1 MTKRW
6 YIIHAYS
13 NFEKKVAESI
23 NERATL
29 SGIEDLIE
37 EIIVPTEEVVELR
50 RGRKVTSEKRFF
62 PGYVLIKMDL
72 TDQAFHLVKDTPKVT
87 GFLGSDHGTKPH
99 PVSQDEI
106 DRITNRV
113 QEGIDNPKPSIIFEI
128 GEQVR
133 VSEGPFASF
142 SGFVEEVDEEK
153 TRLKV
158 AVSIFGRPTP
168 VELQYGQVEKL

>member
-1 MTKRW
+1 MLRAVMTK
-6 YIIHAYS
+6 
-13 NFEKKVAESI
+13 
-23 NERATL
+23 L
-29 SGIEDLIE
+29 SQ
-37 EIIVPTEEVVELR
+37 
-50 RGRKVTSEKRFF
+50 S
-62 PGYVLIKMDL
+62 
-72 TDQAFHLVKDTPKVT
+72 
-87 GFLGSDHGTKPH
+87 
-99 PVSQDEI
+99 EI

-113 QEGIDNPKPSIIFEI
+113 QEGIDNPKPSIVFEI

-142 SGFVEEVDEEK
+142 SGFVEEIDEEK